1 MEKTK
6 ETPDV
11 RIAQSVAILIDGNN
25 IERSL
30 HKLTGDKTAML
41 NFDSVIPK
49 LLDGRGLTR
58 LIYFREGA
66 TISEKF
72 ADRLHQHYHGSVMPC
87 HKSADIPLTIKAT
100 QIAQKVD
107 TIIVLSGDSDYVE
120 LVRHLRG
127 EGVRVEIA
135 AVPANTAAILI
146 DEADHFTPITAED
159 YFTLTPPKRT
169 PPKRVPAKRNPPK
182 REASKRPA
190 PKGRAS
196 KGPSQKGQSSKESTS
211 KGQSSKGRSNRK
223 RGKDKS

>member
-1 MEKTK
+1 MEKPK
-6 ETPDV
+6 ETPEV

-58 LIYFREGA
+58 LIYFREGVS
-66 TISEKF
+66 ISEKF
-72 ADRLHQHYHGSVMPC
+72 AERLHLHYHGSVMPC

-159 YFTLTPPKRT
+159 YFTLTPPKR
-169 PPKRVPAKRNPPK
+169 VPAKANPPK
-182 REASKRPA
+182 REAPKRPA
-190 PKGRAS
+190 PKRAAPKRRAS
-196 KGPSQKGQSSKESTS
+196 TGPASKEQSTKGPTS

-223 RGKDKS
+223 RGKDKG

>member
-6 ETPDV
+6 ETPEV
-11 RIAQSVAILIDGNN
+11 HIVQSVAILIDGNN

-30 HKLTGDKTAML
+30 HKLTGDTTAML

-169 PPKRVPAKRNPPK
+169 PPKRNAPK
-182 REASKRPA
+182 REAPKRPA

-196 KGPSQKGQSSKESTS
+196 KGQSSKGPTS

-223 RGKDKS
+223 GGKNKG